1 MTVPFCVKT
10 WGYFVE
16 KLFLYID
23 YVLICI
29 DNICI
34 LIHVSSTAVRMKVVS
49 LGQLVGNI
57 QTVIVKSTAMVP

>member
-16 KLFLYID
+16 KRFLYID

-29 DNICI
+29 DNI